1 MRDKVRLK
9 YKIRGNNVTLFEER
23 PTFTDPSLWID
34 IKLAQFRFDP
44 SNGQW
49 SLYYADRNSRWHQY
63 FGIESTRAFDTM
75 LNEVDD
81 DPTGIFW
88 G

>member
-9 YKIRGNNVTLFEER
+9 YKIRGNSVTLFEER
-23 PTFTDPSLWID
+23 PTFTDPGLWID

-44 SNGQW
+44 SDGQW
-49 SLYYADRNSRWHQY
+49 TLYYADRNSRWHLY
-63 FGIESTRAFDTM
+63 FGIESTKAFDTL